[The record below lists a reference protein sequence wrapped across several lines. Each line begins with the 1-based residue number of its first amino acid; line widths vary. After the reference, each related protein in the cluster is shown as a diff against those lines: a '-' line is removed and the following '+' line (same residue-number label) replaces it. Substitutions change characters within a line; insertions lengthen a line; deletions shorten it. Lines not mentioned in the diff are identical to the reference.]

1 MVYGSTPLYMEDC
14 MLFSVLTLILIIAD
28 RYTKHLAVR
37 FIKPVGSVEVIK
49 NILRFSDVENRGAA
63 FGMLRDARWVFITVT
78 VISVAAIVWW
88 MVFRRPES
96 RLLRVSLLLILSG
109 ALGNLIDR
117 VMLGYVT
124 DMIDVAFIDF
134 PVFNFADCCVVVGAV
149 LFAIYVLFVY
159 KEPEKEISLK

>member
-1 MVYGSTPLYMEDC
+1 

-28 RYTKHLAVR
+28 QYTKHLAVK

-49 NILRFSDVENRGAA
+49 NILRFSYVENRGAA

>member
-1 MVYGSTPLYMEDC
+1 MEDC

-28 RYTKHLAVR
+28 QYTKHLAVK

-49 NILRFSDVENRGAA
+49 NILRFSYVENRGAA

>member
-1 MVYGSTPLYMEDC
+1 MEDC

-28 RYTKHLAVR
+28 QYTKHLAVR

-49 NILRFSDVENRGAA
+49 NILRFSYVENRGAA

>member
-1 MVYGSTPLYMEDC
+1 MEDC

-28 RYTKHLAVR
+28 QYTKHLAVK

-49 NILRFSDVENRGAA
+49 NILRFSYVENRGAA

-78 VISVAAIVWW
+78 VISIAAIIWW
-88 MVFRRPES
+88 MVFRRPEN

-117 VMLGYVT
+117 IMLGYVT

-159 KEPEKEISLK
+159 KEPEKEMSSK

>member
-1 MVYGSTPLYMEDC
+1 MEDC

-28 RYTKHLAVR
+28 QYTKHLAVR

-49 NILRFSDVENRGAA
+49 NILRFSYMENRGAA

-117 VMLGYVT
+117 VVLGYVT

>member
-1 MVYGSTPLYMEDC
+1 

-28 RYTKHLAVR
+28 QYTKHLAVR

-49 NILRFSDVENRGAA
+49 NILRFSYMENRGAA

-117 VMLGYVT
+117 VVLGYVT

>member
-1 MVYGSTPLYMEDC
+1 

-28 RYTKHLAVR
+28 QYTKHLAVR

-49 NILRFSDVENRGAA
+49 NILRFSYVENRGAA

-117 VMLGYVT
+117 VVLGYVT

>member
-1 MVYGSTPLYMEDC
+1 

-28 RYTKHLAVR
+28 QYTKHLAVK

-49 NILRFSDVENRGAA
+49 NILRFSYVENRGAA

-117 VMLGYVT
+117 IMLGYVT

>member
-1 MVYGSTPLYMEDC
+1 

-28 RYTKHLAVR
+28 QYTKHLAVK

-49 NILRFSDVENRGAA
+49 NILRFSYVENRGAA

-78 VISVAAIVWW
+78 VISIAAIIWW

-117 VMLGYVT
+117 VVLGYVT

-159 KEPEKEISLK
+159 KEPEKEMSSK

>member
-1 MVYGSTPLYMEDC
+1 M
-14 MLFSVLTLILIIAD
+14 
-28 RYTKHLAVR
+28 
-37 FIKPVGSVEVIK
+37 
-49 NILRFSDVENRGAA
+49 ENRGAA

-78 VISVAAIVWW
+78 VISVAAIIWW

>member
-1 MVYGSTPLYMEDC
+1 

-28 RYTKHLAVR
+28 QYTKHLAVR

-49 NILRFSDVENRGAA
+49 NILRFSYVENRGAA

-78 VISVAAIVWW
+78 VISVAAIIWW

>member
-1 MVYGSTPLYMEDC
+1 

-28 RYTKHLAVR
+28 QYTKHLAVK

-49 NILRFSDVENRGAA
+49 NILRFSYVENRGAA

-78 VISVAAIVWW
+78 VISVAAIIWW

>member
-1 MVYGSTPLYMEDC
+1 

-28 RYTKHLAVR
+28 QYTKHLAVK
-37 FIKPVGSVEVIK
+37 FIKPVGSVEIIK
-49 NILRFSDVENRGAA
+49 NILRFSYVENRGAA

-117 VMLGYVT
+117 IMLGYVT

>member
-1 MVYGSTPLYMEDC
+1 MEDC

-28 RYTKHLAVR
+28 QYTKHLAVK

-49 NILRFSDVENRGAA
+49 NILRFSYVENRGAA

-78 VISVAAIVWW
+78 VISIAAIIWW

-117 VMLGYVT
+117 VVLGYVT

-159 KEPEKEISLK
+159 KEPEKEMSSK

>member
-1 MVYGSTPLYMEDC
+1 MEDG
-14 MLFSVLTLILIIAD
+14 MLFSVLALILVIAD
-28 RYTKHLAVR
+28 QYTKHLAVR

-49 NILRFSDVENRGAA
+49 NILRFSYVENRGAA

-78 VISVAAIVWW
+78 VISIAAIIWW
-88 MVFRRPES
+88 MVFRRPEN

-117 VMLGYVT
+117 IMLGYVT

-159 KEPEKEISLK
+159 KEPEKEMSAK

>member
-1 MVYGSTPLYMEDC
+1 MEDG
-14 MLFSVLTLILIIAD
+14 MLFSVLALILVIAD
-28 RYTKHLAVR
+28 QYTKHLAVR

-49 NILRFSDVENRGAA
+49 NILRFSYVENRGAA

-78 VISVAAIVWW
+78 VISIAAIIWW

-117 VMLGYVT
+117 VVLGYVT

>member
-1 MVYGSTPLYMEDC
+1 MEDC

-28 RYTKHLAVR
+28 QYTKHLAVK

-49 NILRFSDVENRGAA
+49 NILRFSYVENRGAA

-78 VISVAAIVWW
+78 VISIAAIIWW

-117 VMLGYVT
+117 VVLGYVT